1 MEEHM
6 STTRI
11 ALDIGGTL
19 AILLLAFGAFKAYQ
33 AALAH
38 GWGEGLSIS
47 LPLFFATLGFIA
59 LPILAYFFIRGSD
72 YDPII
77 IFVVGILGTAWLFLV
92 PVFLAIVCFVVL
104 MLAGVTFR
112 AHKALGACD
121 WRQNLPTV
129 LASLL
134 ATSAAIAIPIFG
146 YIDIMSAARNQ
157 SDLAIIFITAVCA
170 AGWTLLTLMV
180 VDVIR
185 AGPSCA
191 GRD

>member
-6 STTRI
+6 STTCI

-19 AILLLAFGAFKAYQ
+19 AVLLLAFGAFKTYQ
-33 AALAH
+33 AAQAN
-38 GWGEGLSIS
+38 GWGEGLSIA
-47 LPLFFATLGFIA
+47 LPLFFATLKFIA
-59 LPILAYFFIRGSD
+59 LPILAYFFISFSD
-72 YDPII
+72 YDPTI

-92 PVFLAIVCFVVL
+92 PVFLAIVGFVVL

-112 AHKALGACD
+112 AYKALGACG
-121 WRQNLPTV
+121 WRQILPIV
-129 LASLL
+129 LAWLL
-134 ATSAAIAIPIFG
+134 ATSAGIAIPIFG
-146 YIDIMSAARNQ
+146 YIDIMSAASNQ

-185 AGPSCA
+185 TAPSCS
-191 GRD
+191 GWD

>member
-1 MEEHM
+1 M
-6 STTRI
+6 STTCI

-19 AILLLAFGAFKAYQ
+19 AVLLLAFGAFKTYQ

-47 LPLFFATLGFIA
+47 LRLFFATLGFIA
-59 LPILAYFFIRGSD
+59 LPILAYFFIRFSD
-72 YDPII
+72 YDPTI

-92 PVFLAIVCFVVL
+92 PVFLALVCFVVL

-112 AHKALGACD
+112 ACKALGACG
-121 WRQNLPTV
+121 WRQMFPTV
-129 LASLL
+129 LASLF
-134 ATSAAIAIPIFG
+134 ATSAGIGIPIFG
-146 YIDIMSAARNQ
+146 YIDIMTAARNQ
-157 SDLAIIFITAVCA
+157 SDLAIIFITAACA

-180 VDVIR
+180 VDIIR
-185 AGPSCA
+185 AAPSCA